1 MLRILFFFLLGYIA
15 WTIIRIM
22 QRMNRMRQTGRQA
35 HDPVQSAPDGRKS
48 KGEFPE
54 IRDAEFEDIDPKKGD
69 DA

>member
-1 MLRILFFFLLGYIA
+1 MLRLLFFFLLGYIG
-15 WTIIRIM
+15 WTIFRIM
-22 QRMNRMRQTGRQA
+22 QRMNRLRQPGRRE
-35 HDPVQSAPDGRKS
+35 HHSMHTAPDGRKS